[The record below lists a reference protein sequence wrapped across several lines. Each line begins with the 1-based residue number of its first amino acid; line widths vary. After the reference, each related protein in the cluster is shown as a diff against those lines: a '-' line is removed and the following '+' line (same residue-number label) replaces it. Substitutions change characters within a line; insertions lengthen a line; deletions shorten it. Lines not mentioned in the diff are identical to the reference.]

1 VSNAGQAIL
10 SIGGAAIGF
19 VFGGPTGAAWG
30 FQLGGLA
37 GSALFPTD
45 LGTVNG
51 PRLNDLSVQTSTVG
65 APIPIVYGTY
75 AIAGNVIWSSGII
88 EAVSE
93 RRQGGK
99 GGPTQT
105 VREYSYS
112 VNCAVGLCEG
122 PISGIRRIW
131 ADAKLIYDAR
141 PQLEGETTESYNAR
155 VQANATLLDGMEI
168 YLGGEDQLADP
179 TIESFEGVGNVSAF
193 RGLAYV
199 VFSEFQLA
207 DYGNRVPNFRFEI
220 AGASVPV
227 TVGLYS
233 AGWVP
238 HWDWDSESGDPRP
251 FGAALLYNTTWNP
264 GTNLGTWS
272 GNLGE
277 VLAARGAANG
287 GVTYS
292 SDVTAWT
299 DGLPTPAQ
307 AGQRP
312 GPFYPSVSSTPQ
324 VTSEP
329 NRMMLGLLFC
339 VGGSAVSKVFSN
351 TPSGHASYGGPPVHV
366 IPNEYDA
373 FAPQVRQWVA
383 YEAANEILGSPA
395 NIVGY
400 HYDPAPPEPGQ
411 DPIHKLLSITDTV
424 VPCARQWEEPVPLPD
439 MAEDWSDDLQ
449 WFLFEGWWLHV
460 DTEWADLGGDLAGL
474 RVFDFGSGWPANE
487 WTFSWYLQRRPL
499 EYGFAGVPRS
509 EYLIPADDPLA
520 DSQEFWD
527 DLYAQAVAAGHAPSG
542 WTYED
547 SNASLRYPNIQDRGW
562 AVEFDA
568 YETDPSITTL
578 GTIVRDVC
586 RRCGL
591 ASEVV
596 DTTDLTQPVYGYAI
610 TRVMSGRDAI
620 SPLRSV
626 GMFDC
631 VESGGVLKWPTRGKA
646 IVASFTSDDLGAH
659 EAGGQRPAAIQVTR
673 TQEVELPRRLRV
685 HYAQVDMNYEAGE
698 QGASR
703 LSVGTDQVQDVEL
716 AIAMSDN
723 RAAQTAEVLLYDAWI
738 SRNRYETTVD
748 QSFLALE
755 PADAVEAPVDGR
767 MERLRIVDTD
777 YSLPGLIRL
786 ALVRDD
792 DGVYESYAV
801 GAPAAYS
808 GTTGSNISVPGTADL
823 VLLDLPLLRDAD
835 NDAGYYAAVQ
845 ATGSTSFGGAVL
857 YRSPDGGTT
866 YDSVATFTL
875 EATIGDVVDP
885 LPAGPTTVI
894 DEGNE
899 LFVDGL
905 ATDALE
911 SVSETSLLAGLNAAA
926 IGADGRWEVIQ
937 FRDAELT
944 GSPPIWRLTG
954 LLRGRRGT
962 EWAMGLSQAGDRFVL
977 LDSTIARVPQNVSA
991 IGAERLHK
999 PVLVGTTLE
1008 GTTAVAFTGRGVA
1021 LEPFAGVHV
1030 EGARD
1035 EAGDLTITWTR
1046 RDRLG
1051 QELPANTDIPMSEA
1065 SESYEVDI
1073 LSTDSPPE
1081 VLRTLT
1087 ASTPSVTYTEAQ
1099 QAEDFGSPVP
1109 DTVTVRIYQRS
1120 AVVGRGYAA
1129 EAIV

>member
-1 VSNAGQAIL
+1 MSNAGQAVL
-10 SIGGAAIGF
+10 SIGGAAIGWF
-19 VFGGPTGAAWG
+19 VGGPTGAAWG

-51 PRLNDLSVQTSTVG
+51 PRLNDLSVQSSAVG
-65 APIPIVYGTY
+65 APIPLVYGTY
-75 AIAGNVIWSSGII
+75 AVSGNVIWSSGII
-88 EAVSE
+88 ESVSR

-112 VNCAVGLCEG
+112 ANVAVGLCEG
-122 PISGIRRIW
+122 PIRGISRIW

-141 PQLEGETTESYNAR
+141 PQLDGETTEDYDAR
-155 VQANATLLDGMEI
+155 VQANAELLDAMEV
-168 YLGGEDQLADP
+168 YLGTEDQLADP
-179 TIESFEGVGNVSAF
+179 TIESFEGAGNVSAF

-199 VFSEFQLA
+199 VFSDFELA

-238 HWDWDSESGDPRP
+238 HWEWEDLDPRP
-251 FGAALLYNTTWNP
+251 FGADLLYNTTY
-264 GTNLGTWS
+264 GASGSAITLGTWS

-277 VLAARGAANG
+277 ILEARGTAEG
-287 GVTYS
+287 GVTYVNEAVGWS
-292 SDVTAWT
+292 NYFPNSVDL
-299 DGLPTPAQ
+299 GNF
-307 AGQRP
+307 R
-312 GPFYPSVSSTPQ
+312 GPYYPSTSSSPAITAEPNSM
-324 VTSEP
+324 TLDLLFSIGGNAIATIFTLNPNSEP
-329 NRMMLGLLFC
+329 
-339 VGGSAVSKVFSN
+339 VI
-351 TPSGHASYGGPPVHV
+351 GGPPVHV
-366 IPNEYDA
+366 VPYDDYYAGGFWPMVLQKVGIAAPNT
-373 FAPQVRQWVA
+373 
-383 YEAANEILGSPA
+383 ILGNPA
-395 NIVGY
+395 SFAGY
-400 HYDPAPPEPGQ
+400 SDYVEGEPTQ
-411 DPIHKLLSITDTV
+411 KLLRVYDTV
-424 VPCARQWEEPVPLPD
+424 VRCARQWEEPVPLQD

-460 DTEWADLGGDLAGL
+460 DTEWEEMSGGLAGL

-487 WTFSWYLQRRPL
+487 FTNSWALKQRPI
-499 EYGFAGVPRS
+499 EYGLAGVARS
-509 EYLIPADDPLA
+509 EYLIPDDDPDA
-520 DSQEFWD
+520 DSQSFWD
-527 DLYAQAVAAGHAPSG
+527 AMYATAVAAGHAPAG

-547 SNASLRYPNIQDRGW
+547 SDVNLRYPNFQSYGW
-562 AVEFDA
+562 QVEFYA
-568 YETDPSITTL
+568 YETDPTITTI

-591 ASEVV
+591 TSDQV
-596 DTTDLTQPVYGYAI
+596 DTTDLTQPVFGYAI

-631 VESGGVLKWPTRGKA
+631 VESAGVLKWPTRGKA
-646 IVASFTSDDLGAH
+646 IVASLTADDLGAH
-659 EAGGQRPAAIQVTR
+659 EAGGQRPAAMQVTR
-673 TQEVELPRRLRV
+673 TQEIELPRRLRV

-703 LSVGTDQVQDVEL
+703 LSVGTDEVQDVEL

-755 PADAVEAPVDGR
+755 PADAIEAPVDGR
-767 MERLRIVDTD
+767 MERLRIVDVD
-777 YSLPGLIRL
+777 HSLPGLLRL

-792 DGVYESYAV
+792 DGVYESYAI

-808 GTTGSNISVPGTADL
+808 GTSGSNISAPGTADL
-823 VLLDLPLLRDAD
+823 VLLDLPLLRDTD

-845 ATGSTSFGGAVL
+845 ATGSTSFGGATL

-866 YDSVATFTL
+866 YDAVATLTL
-875 EATIGDVVDP
+875 EATIGELADV

-899 LFVDGL
+899 LLVDGL

-911 SVSETSLLAGLNAAA
+911 SVSEASLLAGLNAAA
-926 IGADGRWEVIQ
+926 IGDDGRWEIIQ

-944 GSPPIWRLTG
+944 GSPPVWRLTG

-962 EWAMGLSQAGDRFVL
+962 EWAVGLSQPGDAFVL
-977 LDSTIARVPQNVSA
+977 LDSAIVRVPMNVAA
-991 IGAERLHK
+991 IGAERQHK
-999 PVLVGTTLE
+999 GVLVGTSLE
-1008 GTTAVAFTGRGVA
+1008 AATPQAFTGEGVA
-1021 LEPFAGVHV
+1021 LETFAPVNV

-1035 EAGDLTITWTR
+1035 AGDLTITWTR

-1051 QELPANTDIPMSEA
+1051 QELPSGTDIPMSEPP
-1065 SESYEVDI
+1065 ETYEIDI

-1087 ASTPSVTYTEAQ
+1087 SSTTSVTYTEAQ

-1109 DTVTVRIYQRS
+1109 ESVTVRIYQLS
-1120 AVVGRGYAA
+1120 ATVGRGYPA
-1129 EAIV
+1129 EATV

>member
-1 VSNAGQAIL
+1 MSNAGQAIL

-45 LGTVNG
+45 LGTVSG

-75 AIAGNVIWSSGII
+75 AISGNVIWSSGII
-88 EAVSE
+88 ESVSR

-112 VNCAVGLCEG
+112 VNAAVGLCEG
-122 PISGIRRIW
+122 EISYIRRIW
-131 ADAKLIYDAR
+131 ADARLIYDVRDQLDGESDSDFAAR
-141 PQLEGETTESYNAR
+141 QT
-155 VQANATLLDGMEI
+155 ANAALLDAMEV
-168 YLGGEDQLADP
+168 YLGTEDQLADP
-179 TIESFEGVGNVSAF
+179 TIESFEGAGNVSAF

-199 VFSEFQLA
+199 VFSDFELA

-220 AGASVPV
+220 VK
-227 TVGLYS
+227 
-233 AGWVP
+233 
-238 HWDWDSESGDPRP
+238 D
-251 FGAALLYNTTWNP
+251 
-264 GTNLGTWS
+264 
-272 GNLGE
+272 GNLGCETLELFDVPYMPAFNPTGTDPRVNGASYRYHTTYGVKGAATGGDSAGNWSPSLSSALASKASIAGHGFSSTPLDVVPFSEAGFSENYWPEGRAFGGNVNLQTAIFAVLKVNSVAPTQLWYETLEESGEAHGGSYWYGLFGTAPGYWHSYLLSFSFGDVVVEVLPDGGPYLIGGETPEGVGGPFTIGEATYRLGYIKNDVVLVE
-277 VLAARGAANG
+277 VLASEPAPPYAQGTPSGIDGYYLVDGFYVPTTAAWEWVEGDCYVLSAYSRTGTLSSNLSTHTLGGRGWRGPARPSDHPQAFDEEFWTAAYNAAVAEG
-287 GVTYS
+287 SMPSGCTFN
-292 SDVTAWT
+292 
-299 DGLPTPAQ
+299 
-307 AGQRP
+307 P
-312 GPFYPSVSSTPQ
+312 GSPSVSTYPKLA
-324 VTSEP
+324 T
-329 NRMMLGLLFC
+329 
-339 VGGSAVSKVFSN
+339 
-351 TPSGHASYGGPPVHV
+351 
-366 IPNEYDA
+366 
-373 FAPQVRQWVA
+373 
-383 YEAANEILGSPA
+383 
-395 NIVGY
+395 GY
-400 HYDPAPPEPGQ
+400 YYSSFERCLEVAPPGA
-411 DPIHKLLSITDTV
+411 S
-424 VPCARQWEEPVPLPD
+424 
-439 MAEDWSDDLQ
+439 S
-449 WFLFEGWWLHV
+449 
-460 DTEWADLGGDLAGL
+460 LG
-474 RVFDFGSGWPANE
+474 
-487 WTFSWYLQRRPL
+487 
-499 EYGFAGVPRS
+499 
-509 EYLIPADDPLA
+509 I
-520 DSQEFWD
+520 
-527 DLYAQAVAAGHAPSG
+527 
-542 WTYED
+542 
-547 SNASLRYPNIQDRGW
+547 
-562 AVEFDA
+562 
-568 YETDPSITTL
+568 
-578 GTIVRDVC
+578 IVRDVC
-586 RRCGL
+586 QRCGL
-591 ASEVV
+591 DWDQV
-596 DTTDLTQPVYGYAI
+596 DTTDLTQAVFGYAI

-631 VESGGVLKWPTRGKA
+631 VESAGVLKWPTRGKA

-857 YRSPDGGTT
+857 YRSPDGGIT

-885 LPAGPTTVI
+885 LPAGPTTII

-899 LFVDGL
+899 LLVDGL

-911 SVSETSLLAGLNAAA
+911 SISETSLLAGLNAAA

-937 FRDAELT
+937 FRDAELV
-944 GSPPIWRLTG
+944 GSPPVWRLTG

-962 EWAMGLSQAGDRFVL
+962 EWAMGTSQAGDRFVL
-977 LDSTIARVPQNVSA
+977 LDSAIARVPLNVAA

-999 PVLVGTTLE
+999 PVLAGTSLE
-1008 GTTAVAFTGRGVA
+1008 ATTAVAFTGRGVA

-1073 LSTDSPPE
+1073 LSTDSPPD

-1087 ASTPSVTYTEAQ
+1087 ASSPSVTYTEAQ
-1099 QAEDFGSPVP
+1099 QAEDFGSPAP
-1109 DTVTVRIYQRS
+1109 DTVTVRIYQLS

-1129 EAIV
+1129 EATV

>member
-1 VSNAGQAIL
+1 MSNAGQAVL
-10 SIGGAAIGF
+10 SIGGAIVGSF
-19 VFGGPTGAAWG
+19 FGPAGAAWG

-51 PRLNDLSVQTSTVG
+51 PRLNDLSVQSSAVG
-65 APIPIVYGTY
+65 APIPLVYGTY
-75 AIAGNVIWSSGII
+75 AVSGNVIWSSGII
-88 EAVSE
+88 ESVSR

-112 VNCAVGLCEG
+112 ASVAVGLCEG
-122 PISGIRRIW
+122 PIGGISRIW

-141 PQLEGETTESYNAR
+141 PQLEDETTESYDAR
-155 VQANATLLDGMEI
+155 MVANAALLEATEI
-168 YLGGEDQLADP
+168 YLGSEDQLADP
-179 TIESFEGVGNVSAF
+179 TIESYEGAGNVSAF

-199 VFSEFQLA
+199 VFTDFALA

-220 AGASVPV
+220 TPASTGETVELYEVPYMPAFNSSGV
-227 TVGLYS
+227 DPRVDGGLYRYHLTYGVKGAATGGDS
-233 AGWVP
+233 AGNWTT
-238 HWDWDSESGDPRP
+238 SLAS
-251 FGAALLYNTTWNP
+251 ALA
-264 GTNLGTWS
+264 S
-272 GNLGE
+272 K
-277 VLAARGAANG
+277 A
-287 GVTYS
+287 S
-292 SDVTAWT
+292 I
-299 DGLPTPAQ
+299 
-307 AGQRP
+307 AGH
-312 GPFYPSVSSTPQ
+312 GFSSTPLDVVLLSDAAFDLGYWGSGRAFGNQ
-324 VTSEP
+324 VPLSRAIFAVIKVNALAPSTLYQETLAESSESP
-329 NRMMLGLLFC
+329 HPGTYYFDKFGTNPGYYHSYLQTFEAGDCVIDLLPD
-339 VGGSAVSKVFSN
+339 GGPYTIGGELVD
-351 TPSGHASYGGPPVHV
+351 GYGGPFTIGESTYRLGYIDNDVVLIEQLAGAPPSPCAQGTPSSVDGYCIVDGFYVPNSADWEWVTGDCRVMSTYDRSGTLSSDLTTHTLQGRAWRGPVLPDDH
-366 IPNEYDA
+366 PDA
-373 FAPQVRQWVA
+373 FDETFWTDA
-383 YEAANEILGSPA
+383 YNA
-395 NIVGY
+395 
-400 HYDPAPPEPGQ
+400 
-411 DPIHKLLSITDTV
+411 
-424 VPCARQWEEPVPLPD
+424 
-439 MAEDWSDDLQ
+439 
-449 WFLFEGWWLHV
+449 
-460 DTEWADLGGDLAGL
+460 
-474 RVFDFGSGWPANE
+474 
-487 WTFSWYLQRRPL
+487 
-499 EYGFAGVPRS
+499 
-509 EYLIPADDPLA
+509 
-520 DSQEFWD
+520 
-527 DLYAQAVAAGHAPSG
+527 AVAAGSMPSG
-542 WTYED
+542 LTFNPG
-547 SNASLRYPNIQDRGW
+547 S
-562 AVEFDA
+562 
-568 YETDPSITTL
+568 PSISTYPKASTGYYYL
-578 GTIVRDVC
+578 QYERYLSPPGMATIGAIVRDVC

-591 ASEVV
+591 SSDQV

-646 IVASFTSDDLGAH
+646 LVASFTSDDLGAH

-857 YRSPDGGTT
+857 YRSPDGGIT

-885 LPAGPTTVI
+885 LPAGPTTII
-894 DEGNE
+894 DEDNE
-899 LFVDGL
+899 LLVDGL

-911 SVSETSLLAGLNAAA
+911 SVSEASLLAGLNAAA
-926 IGADGRWEVIQ
+926 IGDDGRWEIIQ
-937 FRDAELT
+937 FRDAEPT
-944 GSPPIWRLTG
+944 GSPPVWRLTG

-1073 LSTDSPPE
+1073 LSTDSPPD

-1087 ASTPSVTYTEAQ
+1087 ASSPSVTYTEAQ

-1109 DTVTVRIYQRS
+1109 DTVTVRIYQLS
-1120 AVVGRGYAA
+1120 ATVGRGYAA
-1129 EAIV
+1129 EATV